1 MKEFKNSTFDIQM
14 TTMRDLNPDEVDQV
28 GGGVTPTI
36 TVTPTT
42 PEITATLLTLSFMLS
57 CSDCAEQQE

>member
-14 TTMRDLNPDEVDQV
+14 TTMRELNPDEVDQV
-28 GGGVTPTI
+28 GGGITPTI
-36 TVTPTT
+36 TLT
-42 PEITATLLTLSFMLS
+42 PELTTTITLSFMFS